1 MKMSSTQVHY
11 SVRWMCFFGIKYSHK
26 SFSIGSRLFSWLITS
41 RAEVDNTASRN
52 GHRNSGRTFLSV
64 VTAFGDRKEVQR
76 TQATPAC
83 FLPVKGVISHRL
95 AQGPKKDAASPLFLQ
110 WRLFL
115 ERESLNLMT
124 TMTRTCIIQI
134 RSKTVLQGLSKPG
147 SRRCVEHND
156 LVDIKKLTG
165 RVIRDRHLICVR
177 PVQPR
182 CQVLDHIQA
191 YPSR

>member
-1 MKMSSTQVHY
+1 MSSTQVHY
-11 SVRWMCFFGIKYSHK
+11 SVRWMRFGIKYSRK

-64 VTAFGDRKEVQR
+64 VAAFGDRKEVQR

-95 AQGPKKDAASPLFLQ
+95 ARGPKKDAASPLFLQ

-124 TMTRTCIIQI
+124 TMTRTCTF
-134 RSKTVLQGLSKPG
+134 RSGPRRFYKDYQSPAHGGVSSTTTWLISK
-147 SRRCVEHND
+147 N
-156 LVDIKKLTG
+156 
-165 RVIRDRHLICVR
+165 
-177 PVQPR
+177 
-182 CQVLDHIQA
+182 
-191 YPSR
+191 